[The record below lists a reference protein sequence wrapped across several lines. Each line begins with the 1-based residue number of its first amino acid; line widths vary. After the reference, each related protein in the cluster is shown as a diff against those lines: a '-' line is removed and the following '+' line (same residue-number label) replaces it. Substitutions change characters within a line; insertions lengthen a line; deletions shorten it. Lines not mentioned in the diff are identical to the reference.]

1 MAKEVKLNT
10 RLDKFNALHEI
21 VEKEHKCSI
30 ETFYKSVNNTITE
43 RKWLRKID
51 MCKTL
56 DDLRTFVNSFFPL
69 RLY

>member
-1 MAKEVKLNT
+1 MAKEVKLDT
-10 RLDKFNALHEI
+10 RLDKFNTIHEI

-30 ETFYKSVNNTITE
+30 EAFYKSVNNTITE

-69 RLY
+69 CIY